1 MDFLWYFPSILLNI
15 FGSIYCFFLNVCP
28 YWFTVIMRFI
38 CFRKWTEDEN
48 LLSSSRKSFGI
59 STLRE
64 TKNINH
70 QNLFQVI
77 SYYSDRGG
85 ISIVRE
91 EGRQEK
97 ESWSTLVIKHP
108 KLEDQGTYTCRPL
121 QANMNMTPNIK
132 YVLTFASFY

>member
-1 MDFLWYFPSILLNI
+1 MSILVHCD
-15 FGSIYCFFLNVCP
+15 YE
-28 YWFTVIMRFI
+28 VI
-38 CFRKWTEDEN
+38 CLRKLTEDEN
-48 LLSSSRKSFGI
+48 FLSPSRKSFGI

-64 TKNINH
+64 AKNINH